1 VSPVADVT
9 RTTTR
14 RQGVRHRLRSDGGF
28 QALEMAF
35 LFPVVVLFAFLA
47 VGAGRSMSAKNEVLA
62 AAHAGARAATLAV
75 PGAEAGAADA
85 EARRSLSQGS
95 SHCQG
100 AASISVSTRDFNG
113 VTLVRTT
120 VTCTVLISDI
130 GLPFNQTVSGSAEE
144 SVDHDRS

>member
-1 VSPVADVT
+1 
-9 RTTTR
+9 
-14 RQGVRHRLRSDGGF
+14 VRNHLFNDDGF
-28 QALEMAF
+28 QVLEMAL
-35 LFPVVVLFAFLA
+35 LFPVVLLFAFLA

-62 AAHAGARAATLAV
+62 AAHAGSRAATLAA

-85 EARRSLSQGS
+85 EARRSISQGS

-100 AASISVSTRDFNG
+100 GASISVSTRDFNG
-113 VTLVRTT
+113 LTLVRTT

-130 GLPFNQTVSGSAEE
+130 GLPFKQTVSGSAEE